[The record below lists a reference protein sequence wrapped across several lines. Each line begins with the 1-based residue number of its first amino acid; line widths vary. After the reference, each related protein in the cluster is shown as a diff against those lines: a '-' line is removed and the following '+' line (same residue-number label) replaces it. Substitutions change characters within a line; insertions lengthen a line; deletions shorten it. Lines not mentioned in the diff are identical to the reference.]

1 MPYCDKS
8 ETSELQY
15 LKKLSEVILVKCTQH
30 YITCTDI
37 WFHSSFK
44 IDYRLCIY
52 VLVSLS
58 IRYSHAL
65 CTYRHSL
72 CFFFGP
78 SLRLSDCPVW
88 RRTPSE
94 RTLSLVWCCWS
105 PSSLLP
111 ATGFVR
117 GRTSP
122 WSSASSHSNNQRVKH
137 KHSI

>member
-72 CFFFGP
+72 CFFSAHLSVSQTVQCGGGHHP
-78 SLRLSDCPVW
+78 SVL
-88 RRTPSE
+88 
-94 RTLSLVWCCWS
+94 
-105 PSSLLP
+105 
-111 ATGFVR
+111 
-117 GRTSP
+117 
-122 WSSASSHSNNQRVKH
+122 
-137 KHSI
+137 